1 MERNIGLEMK
11 RREWDIHEVSWHW
24 RWYHRCLRNGEKKE
38 GCTGAVDELTRRVVI
53 VVLSDGVGLVGGRM
67 DGWIGVGKMV
77 RNSRRR
83 TGSRSRGTDRSR
95 DRGADRGRDRGTN
108 RSRSRSKSMDRSRGR
123 SRSSLLIRFRKG
135 RRWGWRR
142 Q

>member
-83 TGSRSRGTDRSR
+83 TGSRSRGTN
-95 DRGADRGRDRGTN
+95 RGTN
-108 RSRSRSKSMDRSRGR
+108 RSRSRRLS
-123 SRSSLLIRFRKG
+123 
-135 RRWGWRR
+135 GWI
-142 Q
+142 

>member
-1 MERNIGLEMK
+1 MGRNIGLEMK

-38 GCTGAVDELTRRVVI
+38 ECTGAVDELTRRVVI
-53 VVLSDGVGLVGGRM
+53 VVLSDGVGLVGSRM
-67 DGWIGVGKMV
+67 DGLIGVGKMV

-95 DRGADRGRDRGTN
+95 DR
-108 RSRSRSKSMDRSRGR
+108 SRSRSKSMDRRWGR
-123 SRSSLLIRFRKG
+123 SRSSLWIRFRKG
-135 RRWGWRR
+135 RRWGWGR